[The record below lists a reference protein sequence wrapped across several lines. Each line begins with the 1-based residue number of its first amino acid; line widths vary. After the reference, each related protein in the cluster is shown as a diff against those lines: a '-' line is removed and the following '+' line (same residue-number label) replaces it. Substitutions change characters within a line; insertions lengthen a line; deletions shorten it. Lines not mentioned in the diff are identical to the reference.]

1 MTKKSMPFT
10 AANGSVAASQTSNLT
25 FTAAITSWE
34 QPLRRSAYYQPNQ
47 WDYNSIKTL
56 DHSDYDQVKV
66 RTEVVLLK
74 EEVRCLINKENML
87 VARLKLVDDV
97 LRLGLGH
104 HFGQEI
110 KHVLISISI
119 KNAVSAMKEDLYA
132 MALFFRLL
140 RQHGLHVS
148 QDVFSC
154 FKDEKG
160 CFRVSLEKDVK
171 GMLSLYEASFL
182 GFDGEE
188 TLEEARDFTTKHLGD
203 LIPCIHPHLKIKVE
217 RSLELP
223 LHWRTPRLEA
233 RWYIDQYTTSEN
245 MKPCMLQL
253 AKIDFNLVQITH
265 QMELERMIEW
275 WKKLGL
281 GEKTSFARDR
291 LLECYFSAVGILFH
305 PEYGFCREELT
316 KAGALVT
323 SLDDVYDVY
332 GSLHELQLFT
342 KAVERWEC
350 NGSEN
355 LPEYMKICYNSL
367 YNTEDELAN
376 KILILEGWDAMPYI
390 RKTWTDLCKAFLVEA
405 EWYHNGY
412 KPSLEE
418 YLNNG
423 WMSVSGTVA
432 MVLVFLL
439 SKQRKT
445 KEALQHLMHYP
456 NLIRSSSMIFRLC
469 NDLATSAVELE
480 RGDAPTAIQLYMLDY
495 NITETEARG
504 EIWKLINKSWKELN
518 EGLVNCSPLS
528 VFFGEVAMNLS
539 RLMHCVYQNGDGHGA
554 PDQEKKNQIKSLLFD
569 PIKLDQNIMMKL
581 KINKNS

>member
-10 AANGSVAASQTSNLT
+10 AANGSVAASQASNLT
-25 FTAAITSWE
+25 FTAAK
-34 QPLRRSAYYQPNQ
+34 QPLRRSAHYQPNQ

-74 EEVRCLINKENML
+74 EEVRCLT
-87 VARLKLVDDV
+87 
-97 LRLGLGH
+97 
-104 HFGQEI
+104 
-110 KHVLISISI
+110 
-119 KNAVSAMKEDLYA
+119 Y
-132 MALFFRLL
+132 
-140 RQHGLHVS
+140 
-148 QDVFSC
+148 VFSH

-160 CFRVSLEKDVK
+160 CFRVSLKNDVK

-188 TLEEARDFTTKHLGD
+188 TLEEARNFTTKHLGD

-217 RSLELP
+217 LSLELP

-233 RWYIDQYTTSEN
+233 RW
-245 MKPCMLQL
+245 
-253 AKIDFNLVQITH
+253 
-265 QMELERMIEW
+265 W

-281 GEKTSFARDR
+281 REKTSFARDR
-291 LLECYFSAVGILFH
+291 LLECYFSAVGIVFH

-323 SLDDVYDVY
+323 TLDDVYDVY

-367 YNTEDELAN
+367 YNTADELAN

-390 RKTWTDLCKAFLVEA
+390 RKMWTDLCKAFLVEA

-469 NDLATSAVELE
+469 NDLATSAV
-480 RGDAPTAIQLYMLDY
+480 Y
-495 NITETEARG
+495 
-504 EIWKLINKSWKELN
+504 K
-518 EGLVNCSPLS
+518 
-528 VFFGEVAMNLS
+528 
-539 RLMHCVYQNGDGHGA
+539 GH
-554 PDQEKKNQIKSLLFD
+554 
-569 PIKLDQNIMMKL
+569 
-581 KINKNS
+581 